1 MILKFSFHKQC
12 TYIYTKRDRYSGIK
26 NTQYHVS
33 LHLQL
38 TFKYK
43 FIITPLPVQHTV
55 VWKSQTCLCQIS
67 ALQNV
72 CTFKSLSSKIPKQI
86 WSVNQPNLRTVQ
98 VYLKLPQ
105 PELLS
110 SGSLVIQKV
119 YENLEIL
126 CAFSVNSFRA
136 HRQVKYNSHLLI
148 SLLYLKQ
155 EKPW

>member
-1 MILKFSFHKQC
+1 MISKFSFHKEC
-12 TYIYTKRDRYSGIK
+12 MYVYTKRDRYSGIK

-33 LHLQL
+33 LHPQL

-43 FIITPLPVQHTV
+43 FVITPLPVQWFVCKLYSGKAKHA
-55 VWKSQTCLCQIS
+55 LCQIS

-72 CTFKSLSSKIPKQI
+72 WTFKSLRSKISKQI
-86 WSVNQPNLRTVQ
+86 MSVNQPNLRTMQ
-98 VYLKLPQ
+98 VYLKLSQ

-126 CAFSVNSFRA
+126 CSSSMNSFRT
-136 HRQVKYNSHLLI
+136 HMQVKYNSHLLI
-148 SLLYLKQ
+148 S
-155 EKPW
+155 